1 VGRPVVVARAAT
13 TREGIAEVTEP
24 ARKSRRP
31 GPALV
36 IWSSIVLFAVL
47 FALLTYQLSANQP
60 PPPRPVLVR
69 KVLKRSVVT
78 TYVPTPGR
86 NSVSSSGAVA
96 SESSSPSYAPVTTGA
111 S

>member
-1 VGRPVVVARAAT
+1 MRAGAAVA
-13 TREGIAEVTEP
+13 TEP

-36 IWSSIVLFAVL
+36 IWSSIALFGVL
-47 FALLTYQLSANQP
+47 FALLTYQLSASQP
-60 PPPRPVLVR
+60 APPRPVVVR
-69 KVLKRSVVT
+69 KVLKRRVVT

-86 NSVSSSGAVA
+86 NSVSSSGALA
-96 SESSSPSYAPVTTGA
+96 AESSSPSYAPVTTGA

>member
-1 VGRPVVVARAAT
+1 M
-13 TREGIAEVTEP
+13 TEP

-36 IWSSIVLFAVL
+36 LWSSIALFGVL
-47 FALLTYQLSANQP
+47 FALLTYQLSASQP
-60 PPPRPVLVR
+60 AAPRPVVMR
-69 KVLKRSVVT
+69 KVLQRRVVT

-86 NSVSSSGAVA
+86 NSVSSSGALA
-96 SESSSPSYAPVTTGA
+96 TESSSPSYAPITTGA